1 MRLDELAPLGGRAS
15 RRRERRRFDR
25 FSQMCENLPDQP
37 CLRDE
42 GNEPDV
48 TAARWALQRKL
59 LPNRAI
65 SLAQA
70 IREVSCERGF

>member
-1 MRLDELAPLGGRAS
+1 MREDFPDWS
-15 RRRERRRFDR
+15 R
-25 FSQMCENLPDQP
+25 
-37 CLRDE
+37 LRDE
-42 GNEPDV
+42 RDEPDV